1 MAVSPYPLEKRMI
14 FKFTISGKEEQVVEF
29 EKELLDIL
37 LRIVGD
43 NEMIAHEIHFCVH
56 EAILNVIQHTYKW
69 NLELPL
75 DIRIDVAKQVK
86 QKRVL
91 EISIKDYGPSIE
103 KPITPPKQ
111 IEQFQLRKRGLYMI
125 SKIMDEFTIEPQ
137 EKSGNL
143 TYMKKI
149 LSPKS
154 DNVIESLI

>member
-1 MAVSPYPLEKRMI
+1 MI

-43 NEMIAHEIHFCVH
+43 DEMIAHEIHFCVH

-75 DIRIDVAKQVK
+75 DIRIDVAKAVK
-86 QKRVL
+86 QKQVL
-91 EISIKDYGPSIE
+91 EISIKDYGPAIE

-137 EKSGNL
+137 DKSGNL

-154 DNVIESLI
+154 DNVLESLT

>member
-1 MAVSPYPLEKRMI
+1 MI

-37 LRIVGD
+37 LRVVGD
-43 NEMIAHEIHFCVH
+43 NDMIAHEIHFCVH

-69 NLELPL
+69 NLDLPL
-75 DIRIDVAKQVK
+75 DIRIDVSKAVKGKQT
-86 QKRVL
+86 L
-91 EISIKDYGPSIE
+91 EISIKDNGPAIE
-103 KPITPPKQ
+103 KPIIPPKQ

-137 EKSGNL
+137 EKTGNI

-149 LSPKS
+149 LSTKS
-154 DNVIESLI
+154 DSVVEPLI